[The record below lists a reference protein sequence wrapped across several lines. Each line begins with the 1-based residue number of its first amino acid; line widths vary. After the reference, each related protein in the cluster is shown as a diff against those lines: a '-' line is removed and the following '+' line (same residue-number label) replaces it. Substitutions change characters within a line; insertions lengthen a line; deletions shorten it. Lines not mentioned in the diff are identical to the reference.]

1 MTKTIHIGFTKY
13 DIVENGVCKI
23 FENDEQ
29 IYITPILIEAEAFLD
44 GIKYATEHRRMK

>member
-13 DIVENGVCKI
+13 DIIEDEVCKI

-29 IYITPILIEAEAFLD
+29 IYKTPLLIAARAFLD
-44 GIKYATEHRRMK
+44 GIKYATEGKI